1 MPGGGA
7 VEAAL
12 AHRLNE
18 KSKAIQGVGQWP
30 YRALAEALKI
40 IPKTLMQVLNIQFS
54 GFLTHLLI
62 ERDRGKHWGDG
73 GGV

>member
-1 MPGGGA
+1 MCLFQVPGGGA

-30 YRALAEALKI
+30 YRALAEALKV
-40 IPKTLMQVLNIQFS
+40 IPKTLMQVGTDVVCRHDSRHFT
-54 GFLTHLLI
+54 FA
-62 ERDRGKHWGDG
+62 R
-73 GGV
+73 